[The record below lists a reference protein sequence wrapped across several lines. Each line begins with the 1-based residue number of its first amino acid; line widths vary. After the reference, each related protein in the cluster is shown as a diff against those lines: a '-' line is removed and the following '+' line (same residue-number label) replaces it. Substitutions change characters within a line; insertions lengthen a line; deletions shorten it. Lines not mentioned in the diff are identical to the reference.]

1 VAGVSVYNDKSNLVL
16 HVLLVYILVIFIR
29 MFLCVSPVR
38 ETVVTNDRWGSGIAC
53 HHGGYY
59 TCSDR
64 YNPGRLL
71 QFLYPFDEHS
81 MFTARLMARL
91 TDFFICYCLLCLG

>member
-1 VAGVSVYNDKSNLVL
+1 MNIDDEIGCASHTPHTHTHTVAGVSVYNDKSNLVL

-71 QFLYPFDEHS
+71 QFLYPPI
-81 MFTARLMARL
+81 R
-91 TDFFICYCLLCLG
+91 